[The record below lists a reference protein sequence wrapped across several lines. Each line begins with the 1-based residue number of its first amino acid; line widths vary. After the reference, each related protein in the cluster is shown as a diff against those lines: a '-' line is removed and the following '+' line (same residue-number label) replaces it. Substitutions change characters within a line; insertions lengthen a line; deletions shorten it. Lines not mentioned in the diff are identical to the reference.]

1 VTDGS
6 TQGQQLIADQIAVI
20 EPGAIASDT
29 AIASSGYVWAGVWNA
44 STNPLAWFTNKRRM
58 KDYVNLAL
66 VKAIRQRLGVD
77 NVTPHAVQAVLND
90 MTVLGSW
97 LLSKQISLGFA
108 VSFVPSENSA
118 TQLGQGQF
126 VVTFANETPAPIT
139 QITVESQ
146 DYPQALIVELATIV
160 AAANTIAP
168 QYLTS

>member
-1 VTDGS
+1 
-6 TQGQQLIADQIAVI
+6 
-20 EPGAIASDT
+20 
-29 AIASSGYVWAGVWNA
+29 
-44 STNPLAWFTNKRRM
+44 M